1 MHWRADSVRDRPKPV
16 TWPNGKRFA
25 FTIFDDPDG
34 QSLETSRIVYRFL
47 SHLGFRTTIG
57 VWPLGARREPNSGG
71 ETCANPAYLEHV
83 RRLAA
88 NGYEVAWHNAT
99 LHTSTREETAEGL
112 DLFRAHFGHDPLSM
126 ANHYNGEA
134 LYWGPERLSG
144 IRRSMY
150 LILTRYKAANR
161 HFGHVEGHPYFWGD
175 LCRERIRYCRNFI
188 FPGLNTLR
196 ACPWMPYH
204 DPDRPWVNRWFAGSE
219 GAQGAAFLRVIR
231 EANQDRLEYEG
242 GASIVYTHFGHGF
255 VSDGQLN
262 PGFVR
267 LMRRLSRKNGW
278 FVPAHMIL
286 DHLAAERGIFAL
298 DAGTRRAI
306 EWRWLAAKTLRG
318 TS

>member
-1 MHWRADSVRDRPKPV
+1 VGDRPKPV
-16 TWPNGKRFA
+16 AWPNGKRFA

-47 SHLGFRTTIG
+47 TDLGFRTTIG
-57 VWPLGARREPNSGG
+57 VWPLGARRAPNSGG
-71 ETCANPAYLEHV
+71 ETCANPEYLDHV

-88 NGYEVAWHNAT
+88 DGFEVAWHNAT

-112 DLFRAHFGHDPLSM
+112 DLFRAHFGRDPLSM

-150 LILTRYKAANR
+150 LLLTRHKAANQ

-175 LCRERIRYCRNFI
+175 LCQERIRYCRNFI

-231 EANQDRLEYEG
+231 EANQDRLEDEG

-255 VSDGQLN
+255 VSDGKLN
-262 PGFVR
+262 PSFVR
-267 LMRRLSRKNGW
+267 LMRRLSQKNGW
-278 FVPAHMIL
+278 FVPVHVIL
-286 DHLAAERGIFAL
+286 DHLAAERGVFAL
-298 DAGTRRAI
+298 DADTRRVI